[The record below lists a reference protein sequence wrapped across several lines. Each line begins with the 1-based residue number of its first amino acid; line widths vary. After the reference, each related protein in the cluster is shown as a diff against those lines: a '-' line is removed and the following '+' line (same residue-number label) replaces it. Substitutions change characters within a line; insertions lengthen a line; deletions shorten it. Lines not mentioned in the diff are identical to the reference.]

1 MLSPVVHPSKIFVC
15 QAGAY
20 PRGARYEY
28 GHSLARKYN
37 SKAKV
42 TDSAS
47 AIAYYC
53 KGIITVVKSLIVQ
66 A

>member
-1 MLSPVVHPSKIFVC
+1 MVSPVIHPRRIFVC

-20 PRGARYEY
+20 PRGPRYEY

-37 SKAKV
+37 SEAEV

-47 AIAYYC
+47 ALAYYC